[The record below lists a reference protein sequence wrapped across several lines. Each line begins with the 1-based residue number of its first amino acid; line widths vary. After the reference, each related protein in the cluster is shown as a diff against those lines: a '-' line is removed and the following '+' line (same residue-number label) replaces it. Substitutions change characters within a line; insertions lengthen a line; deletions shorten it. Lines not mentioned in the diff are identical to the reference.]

1 MVASSSSG
9 LRRSTS
15 VPGFGTVVHSVHP
28 KPLPLP
34 QSSPKVKQTGVK
46 SKTPT
51 RGRTP
56 PPAVSSATLSGA
68 SDPSGAD
75 PPDTTIAIA
84 ATPVPTAVVN
94 GADVEMVTP
103 AGAPGVSDPSGGASG
118 EGPVVDQGG
127 TKLTADQQLDAMIA
141 AHNAVQ
147 KNPPRKGASPLPLP
161 KFAQLPNADGGGLA
175 TLAGAGHPPEAA
187 AAAALPPVPA
197 PPLPATAPVPTP
209 HAHAVSTD
217 ACVSACAQPTKSNMV
232 TDTSATLVGAGG
244 PIGPSAAA
252 QQQQLGVAPAI
263 IGRPLGDVSQKRDLP
278 TAEAAPKTPRQN
290 VLLDADLLARHKAR
304 QEEAERDAQSP
315 NDRPHAHRGCCCRSP

>member
-1 MVASSSSG
+1 MTDTSSDGLGVPSGFSVSDASTVTFGQQTSSEIDEQRVTPGTRAVRSMVASSSSG

-34 QSSPKVKQTGVK
+34 QSSPKVKQTGVVK

-56 PPAVSSATLSGA
+56 PPAVPSATLSGA
-68 SDPSGAD
+68 SGPSGVG
-75 PPDTTIAIA
+75 PSDTTVAIA
-84 ATPVPTAVVN
+84 VAPVPTAVAN
-94 GADVEMVTP
+94 GADVDMVTP

-127 TKLTADQQLDAMIA
+127 TELSADQQLDALIA

-187 AAAALPPVPA
+187 AAAALPPVSA
-197 PPLPATAPVPTP
+197 LPL
-209 HAHAVSTD
+209 
-217 ACVSACAQPTKSNMV
+217 
-232 TDTSATLVGAGG
+232 
-244 PIGPSAAA
+244 SAAA
-252 QQQQLGVAPAI
+252 PVFTPQAHAGSVGPGAV
-263 IGRPLGDVSQKRDLP
+263 RRD
-278 TAEAAPKTPRQN
+278 
-290 VLLDADLLARHKAR
+290 
-304 QEEAERDAQSP
+304 
-315 NDRPHAHRGCCCRSP
+315 G